1 MSLAGQ
7 VKGDVLANTTSIGM
21 HPQQD
26 VSPVA
31 ASALKEFELVFDA
44 VYTPMDTQL
53 LQVSLA
59 YTDQMFAPAALAV
72 CGSPTAEHLAQ
83 SICQHWCQPVL
94 TVDEL
99 PLVFRQS
106 A

>member
-1 MSLAGQ
+1 M
-7 VKGDVLANTTSIGM
+7 LANTTSKGM

-53 LQVSLA
+53 LQVRLA
-59 YTDQMFAPAALAV
+59 YSVHSLFSLFSMHQLLWLSA
-72 CGSPTAEHLAQ
+72 TASQQ
-83 SICQHWCQPVL
+83 SMRHNHSANTGVKILMVK
-94 TVDEL
+94 L
-99 PLVFRQS
+99 PLAFSQS

>member
-1 MSLAGQ
+1 MLLAGQ

-31 ASALKEFELVFDA
+31 ASALKDFELVFDA

-53 LQVSLA
+53 LQVRLA
-59 YTDQMFAPAALAV
+59 YSAEPFCTPA
-72 CGSPTAEHLAQ
+72 T
-83 SICQHWCQPVL
+83 W
-94 TVDEL
+94 
-99 PLVFRQS
+99 
-106 A
+106 